1 MELPKQ
7 RAAFFAGQGKFL
19 QESLVYY
26 NISTSF
32 AVHFEMKNENRDA
45 LEEQTP

>member
-19 QESLVYY
+19 QESLVYFKK
-26 NISTSF
+26 I
-32 AVHFEMKNENRDA
+32 
-45 LEEQTP
+45 

>member
-19 QESLVYY
+19 QKSLVY
-26 NISTSF
+26 F
-32 AVHFEMKNENRDA
+32 KKM
-45 LEEQTP
+45 